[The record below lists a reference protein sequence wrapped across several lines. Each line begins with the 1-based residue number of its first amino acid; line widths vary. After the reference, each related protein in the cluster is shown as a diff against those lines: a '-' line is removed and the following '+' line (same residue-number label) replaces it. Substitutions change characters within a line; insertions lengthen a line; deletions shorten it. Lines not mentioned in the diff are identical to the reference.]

1 LLQKNKITKNTGNID
16 KKIFDYGKELVML
29 NFLFEMKLLSEKE
42 MVEIKNDIMNSYN
55 SKDENILL

>member
-1 LLQKNKITKNTGNID
+1 MLQKNKITKNTENID

>member
-1 LLQKNKITKNTGNID
+1 MLQKNIITKNTGNID